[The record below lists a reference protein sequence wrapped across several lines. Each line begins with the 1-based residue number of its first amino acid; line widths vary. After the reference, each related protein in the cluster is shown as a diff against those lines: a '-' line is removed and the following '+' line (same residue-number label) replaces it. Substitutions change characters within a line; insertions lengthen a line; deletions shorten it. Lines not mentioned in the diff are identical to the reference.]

1 MAKYVR
7 VSDEAMDRIKSLKVK
22 MQAQSLAS
30 SISFGDVVAAALIA
44 LEKSVQE

>member
-30 SISFGDVVAAALIA
+30 SISFGDVVAAAITT
-44 LEKSVQE
+44 LEKDMEE

>member
-7 VSDEAMDRIKSLKVK
+7 VSDEAMERIKSLKGK
-22 MQAQSLAS
+22 MQARSLAS
-30 SISFGDVVAAALIA
+30 SISFGDVVADALVA